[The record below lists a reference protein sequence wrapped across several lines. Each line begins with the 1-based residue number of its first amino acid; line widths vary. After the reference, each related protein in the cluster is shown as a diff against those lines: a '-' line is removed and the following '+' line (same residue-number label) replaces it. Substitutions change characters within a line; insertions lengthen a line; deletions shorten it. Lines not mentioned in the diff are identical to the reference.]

1 MVMDT
6 EHTVIMAT
14 NLPRRLPE
22 AALALLL
29 CGLSATAAAA
39 ETYGAVSAGVGVSDN
54 LTRSTVKKNQTITTL
69 GLQFGAR
76 EQSRRLKLDVDSDL
90 SWLSYPGSNYGSEV
104 VGHFS
109 GETSLAIVPE
119 RVNWMVR
126 DVFGQTRRRLYDAL
140 TPDNRE
146 NINQF
151 STGPR
156 IILGLGGIANLLI
169 AATYTRTDQELR
181 QLNSQ
186 SYALD
191 VGIQRWLSSNSSVSL
206 HAMREHI
213 NLEDASGVADY
224 DRDSAYLNYSLTGA
238 DTTLDLK
245 GGASRVLLDN
255 QTLTSPMV
263 SVQLNRRIGQRTRW
277 FLSGGREFTDEAS
290 QMGVSD
296 VARWAPTLDTSSQ
309 TRSVEA
315 YRRTHAGSGL
325 GLQGART
332 TMLVDFTWSEDSFDA
347 SPALDRRRLTARS
360 VVYRQLF
367 PRLGLRA
374 GGTWTNDS
382 YIANG
387 IGLREL
393 SLSAGLDLRL
403 TRNLYADFTYDG
415 YQTTPLAGAPGLTGN
430 ENRVWLRLRY
440 GASRG
445 LISGATT
452 K

>member
-1 MVMDT
+1 M
-6 EHTVIMAT
+6 VIMVT

-22 AALALLL
+22 AVLALLL
-29 CGLSATAAAA
+29 CGVSAPAAAA

-54 LTRSTVKKNQTITTL
+54 LTRSTVKKNQAITTL

-90 SWLSYPGSNYGSEV
+90 SWLSYPGSTYGSEV
-104 VGHFS
+104 VGQLR

-119 RVNWMVR
+119 RLNWTVR
-126 DVFGQTRRRLYDAL
+126 DVFGQTRRRLYDPL

-151 STGPR
+151 ATGPR

-186 SYALD
+186 SVGLD
-191 VGIQRWLSSNSSVSL
+191 IAIQRWLSSHSAVSL

-213 NLEDASGVADY
+213 DLEPSSGYADY
-224 DRDSAYLNYSLTGA
+224 DRDAAYLNYTLTGA
-238 DTTLDLK
+238 DTTLELK
-245 GGASRVLLDN
+245 GGASRLLLES

-263 SVQLNRRIGQRTRW
+263 SMQLNRRIGQRTRW
-277 FLSGGREFTDEAS
+277 FLSGGREFTHDAA
-290 QMGVSD
+290 QMGVSV
-296 VARWAPTLDTSSQ
+296 VARWAPTLDNSSQ

-315 YRRTHAGSGL
+315 FRRTHAGSGL

-332 TMLVDFTWSEDSFDA
+332 TMVVDFIWSEDSFEA
-347 SPALDRRRLTARS
+347 SPTLDRRRLTARS
-360 VVYRQLF
+360 TVYRQLL

-382 YIANG
+382 YIG
-387 IGLREL
+387 SGLGLREL
-393 SLSAGLDLRL
+393 SVTAGLDLRL

-415 YQTTPLAGAPGLTGN
+415 YQTTPLSGAPGLVGN

-445 LISGATT
+445 LISGTT
-452 K
+452 AK